1 MNGPGT
7 HHEFVLS
14 PGHPSPVSR
23 VPSHAHRS
31 WLALG
36 LLFVCLVFPAHPAS
50 AKIAVF
56 VDGRILKVEDAY
68 LDEDRIVLRLADG
81 GTMIVPAIRIDRVI
95 ADEVA
100 SPPDTV
106 PSVDCPSA
114 WSNEPL
120 PDWVPFR
127 GPIKNAAKTADL
139 NPWLLAAL
147 VQAESAFDPNA
158 VSRAGA
164 KGLTQLM
171 PSAASDHRVRDVF
184 DPTENLRGGASHLRL
199 MLDRFE
205 SLPLALAAYNAGA
218 AAVDRYDG
226 IPPYRETQDYVR
238 RILRRFCPADG

>member
-1 MNGPGT
+1 M
-7 HHEFVLS
+7 V
-14 PGHPSPVSR
+14 
-23 VPSHAHRS
+23 HR
-31 WLALG
+31 
-36 LLFVCLVFPAHPAS
+36 LLFTIHYSLFTSLRRTPAAAVAALLLAVAVVVPAS
-50 AKIAVF
+50 AEAKIAVF
-56 VDGRILKVEDAY
+56 VDGRILKVEDAF

-100 SPPDTV
+100 SLPDTV

-127 GPIKNAAKTADL
+127 GSIENAAKTADL

-147 VQAESAFDPNA
+147 VQAESAFDQNA

-171 PSAASDHRVRDVF
+171 PSAASDHQVRDVF